1 MPRMMTA
8 LRFEQVDIVD
18 STNAELM
25 RREPVAG
32 EDTPVALWALRQT
45 AGRGRRGRTW
55 HSDPEDAITLSVAVG
70 TRGPVSALL
79 GLPLAVGVCLA
90 QTLESFGAR
99 PVSLKWPN
107 DLYIG
112 HPGRWCKGGGILTEV
127 RTLPG
132 ATSHRNATGHRGPTA
147 SWHRVVCGFGLNLFA
162 PPASLASRSAGGA
175 DAAPEPFENDTA
187 VAAVPAGAFFDHAL
201 RHTLDR
207 ADLARAL
214 ALQVAQCMQTYPD
227 TGLAVWRAGWD
238 QRDLLAGRR
247 IQVHHADTSVLE
259 AQALGVSAQGALEIE
274 DEAGRRSSLTSGE
287 VSVRLGPQDRT
298 PRHSHPPHTRRHP

>member
-112 HPGRWCKGGGILTEV
+112 HPGGWCKSGGILTEV

-132 ATSHRNATGHRGPTA
+132 PTGPRGPTA
-147 SWHRVVCGFGLNLFA
+147 SWHRVVCGFGLNLFV
-162 PPASLASRSAGGA
+162 PPASLVLRSAGSA
-175 DAAPEPFENDTA
+175 DAEPEPLEDDTA
-187 VAAVPAGAFFDHAL
+187 LAPAPAGALFENAL
-201 RHTLDR
+201 RQTLDR

-214 ALQVAQCMQTYPD
+214 ALKVAECMQTYPD
-227 TGLAVWRAGWD
+227 TGFDVWRAGWD

-247 IQVHHADTSVLE
+247 IQVHHAETSVLE
-259 AQALGVSAQGALEIE
+259 AQALGVTSQGALEIE
-274 DEAGRRSSLTSGE
+274 DQAGRRSSLTSGE
-287 VSVRLGPQDRT
+287 VSVRLGPQDLT
-298 PRHSHPPHTRRHP
+298 QRHSHQPHTRRHP